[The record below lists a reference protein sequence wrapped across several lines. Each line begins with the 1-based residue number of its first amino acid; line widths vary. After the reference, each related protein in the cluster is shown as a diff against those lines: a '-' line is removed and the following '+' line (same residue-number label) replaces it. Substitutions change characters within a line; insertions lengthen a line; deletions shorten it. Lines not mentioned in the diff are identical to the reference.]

1 MEEKWWKRQEND
13 FEHARRWIEN
23 DPDTVKVR
31 KLLDAVNAAAE
42 QATDQIKGFGKD
54 TRVLI
59 AAGMPPAM
67 RFRTVSKD
75 SKVTLMDIASHLAV
89 SLAWKCDNVQ
99 LGRLTTKF
107 TPFPLQ
113 KGKRLFDK
121 MVEDNWELSASHE
134 PLNGLGVLKWMISH
148 RDVEDKVILFTDG
161 QILFGPMFTEQWK
174 KYKRLVNPHA
184 KLYIFD
190 LAGYGTTPIEA
201 GDDDVYTIAG
211 WNDSVFDI
219 LEKLEQGSNAL
230 KEIRDI
236 KL

>member
-1 MEEKWWKRQEND
+1 MGTIRFQE
-13 FEHARRWIEN
+13 
-23 DPDTVKVR
+23 P
-31 KLLDAVNAAAE
+31 
-42 QATDQIKGFGKD
+42 Q
-54 TRVLI
+54 
-59 AAGMPPAM
+59 
-67 RFRTVSKD
+67 
-75 SKVTLMDIASHLAV
+75 
-89 SLAWKCDNVQ
+89 
-99 LGRLTTKF
+99 
-107 TPFPLQ
+107 
-113 KGKRLFDK
+113 
-121 MVEDNWELSASHE
+121 
-134 PLNGLGVLKWMISH
+134 NGVGVLKWMTSH